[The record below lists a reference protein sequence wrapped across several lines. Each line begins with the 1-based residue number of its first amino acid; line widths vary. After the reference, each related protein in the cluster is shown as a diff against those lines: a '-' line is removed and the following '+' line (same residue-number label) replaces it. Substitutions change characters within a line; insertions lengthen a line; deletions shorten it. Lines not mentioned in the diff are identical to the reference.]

1 MGQYKFKRR
10 TIRTLATA
18 AVAMG
23 MILAIASAANWRL
36 AFVAAL
42 TAGAVVLTRL
52 RYAALVAVGV
62 LAVTLALAQTGRSA
76 GTDTRDVP
84 AHTSQH

>member
-1 MGQYKFKRR
+1 M
-10 TIRTLATA
+10 LAS
-18 AVAMG
+18 AVIA
-23 MILAIASAANWRL
+23 IALLVAIASAANWRL

-42 TAGAVVLTRL
+42 TAGAIILTRL

-84 AHTSQH
+84 ADTSQP